1 MRKKKVFRENI
12 CDESMMSFVRECE
25 LFRDITESSF
35 QSAMNVTEPY
45 YKDMR
50 RNEILVRENEEFTK
64 LAIVDS
70 GKFVSVRSDYG
81 GRSTMIKEFSR
92 GDIIGLNIVFSK
104 TKKSPTIVQATA
116 AENRLIFIDLKS
128 VLSPTYPD
136 KRLQFA
142 LHTNLMRAIAEDSVK
157 NIYKIDI
164 VSKKTI
170 RERVLAYLFVL
181 MKKRQNT
188 AFRVDMDRE
197 HLAQYLDVTRS
208 ALSHELSKMR
218 AEGLI
223 ECERDWFS
231 ISEKCIQLYA
241 PVDVRGNADNDPE
254 RVDNGA

>member
-1 MRKKKVFRENI
+1 MRKKKVFKENS
-12 CDESMMSFVRECE
+12 CDESMKAFVRKCE
-25 LFRDITESSF
+25 LFRDVSDSSF
-35 QSAMNVTEPY
+35 ENAMNVTEPY
-45 YKDMR
+45 YQDLR
-50 RNEILVRENEEFTK
+50 RNETLVRENEEFTK
-64 LAIVDS
+64 LAVVDS

-81 GRSTMIKEFSR
+81 GRSTMIKECSR

-170 RERVLAYLFVL
+170 RERVLAYLFIL
-181 MKKRQNT
+181 MKKRKNT

-218 AEGLI
+218 HEGLI

-231 ISEKCIQLYA
+231 ISDKCIQLYA
-241 PVDVRGNADNDPE
+241 PAEMKGRTNDIDDE
-254 RVDNGA
+254 TDAS